1 MAKEN
6 PGSATEDPYVQNAH
20 ALSGLGKKVKYVD
33 AINFSYDST
42 TTQYQDPVN
51 GEPQDYH
58 TDLLRLDSKRNWT
71 DDTITDAV
79 SFSTHIFGKKQSD
92 MLPGSAPTEKI
103 KVSEMDYMPTDV
115 ASYVTHV
122 EFGKSNMITVNHGSA
137 TATSMLD
144 LPSFN
149 GSSQWFGDNLQEGTA
164 LESIVVKGRYTSF
177 SAGDIKVGYDSIM
190 TGDFT
195 IQQKKILA
203 TSLLRNNI
211 VNEQHAKYVLY
222 GIKSSQADSSEG
234 GKGGPLYGDPSNFTG
249 EQVVSYLIEMYEEKF
264 GPIEPTFDKTKKY
277 MDHYFDLPTLFDKDE
292 RDELQNLPSGL
303 IFDVDPTY
311 NFYDTAYENTIT
323 SGLEEVF
330 IPNMYLILQGSYK
343 NYPDPGLETVLTLG
357 AAAIDE
363 SNFIN
368 ASGEKSDT
376 AIAAEEYFKKF
387 GENFGASGLAA
398 DQPGGV
404 SFIKEAAKGRN
415 LGFLAKDVAILKD
428 HNEKV
433 NRFPMAATLRFSS
446 QSNIELPVILKDTN
460 YDYLVSKHAMLAN
473 ISRQS
478 GGELLGYKQATFI
491 KSGQYMNKSS
501 EDASAQLKS
510 YVVPRSAQVAHFG
523 SLLSSFTA
531 VGGSG
536 TLYESLFQLE
546 TNTNLSLAH
555 RFVGQVPDAFK
566 AYSSSEN
573 VQGFFVSLMEKVTK
587 QKVGALS
594 TKKTRSYLDILKGK
608 AAHGEIVLYK
618 IAKHAVIGD
627 SIDPSPLQ
635 QIYLSNSNEISE
647 FIYNDTQVVYG
658 KEYKYVIYAYTVVF
672 GTEYVA
678 LPPRSAV
685 SSTSNTKFFKN
696 LGGTFEAKAKVMTRP
711 SVQLIEIPYYG
722 LEFDEPASV
731 FIFDDPPMPPNI
743 DIGGYRGV
751 NDKIL
756 ISLSNNFGS
765 MITEPIALEDGDND
779 IFDKA
784 RRYQSLSKKL
794 VAQNKIRF
802 QSDDPSA
809 AFQVFR
815 IGPNPVTGE
824 TKKPSSYS
832 DFKGKKIKTVAYP
845 GSDSASYVDR
855 LQPNVKY
862 YYIFRTIDVHGN
874 ISNPTVPYEVEMVSE
889 PGSKLAYVIVR
900 EASFLDKIK
909 PTYKKSLK
917 RFMHIDPR
925 DQHKYTT
932 VTSLEDIDAEAVNN
946 SPPPLG
952 IVADPLFV
960 KKEHAGKARP
970 RKFKVRLTSKR
981 SGKKI
986 DINVKFVH
994 EHDKLK
1000 KA

>member
-1 MAKEN
+1 MAKEV
-6 PGSATEDPYVQNAH
+6 PGSATQDPYVQNAH
-20 ALSGLGKKVKYVD
+20 TLSGLGKKTKYVD
-33 AINFSYDST
+33 AINYSYDST
-42 TTQYQDPVN
+42 TTQYQDPAN

-79 SFSTHIFGKKQSD
+79 SFSTHFFGKKLSTL
-92 MLPGSAPTEKI
+92 LPGSAKTEKI
-103 KVSEMDYMPTDV
+103 KVSEMEYMPTDV
-115 ASYVTHV
+115 TSYVTHV
-122 EFGKSNMITVNHGSA
+122 EFGKSNMVTVNHGST

-164 LESIVVKGRYTSF
+164 LESIVVKGRYTSL
-177 SAGDIKVGYDSIM
+177 SAGDIKVSYDNIM
-190 TGDFT
+190 TGDSS
-195 IQQKKILA
+195 IQQKKRLA
-203 TSLLRNNI
+203 TSFLRNNI

-222 GIKSSQADSSEG
+222 GIKSSQADSSGG
-234 GKGGPLYGDPSNFTG
+234 GKGGPLYGDPSNFTA
-249 EQVVSYLIEMYEEKF
+249 EQIVSYLIEAYEEKF
-264 GPIEPTFDKTKKY
+264 GPIEPTFDRTKKY
-277 MDHYFDLPTLFDKDE
+277 IDHYFDLPTLFDRDE
-292 RDELQNLPSGL
+292 REELQNLPSSL
-303 IFDVDPTY
+303 TFDVDPTY
-311 NFYDTAYENTIT
+311 NFYDTTYENTIT
-323 SGLEEVF
+323 SGLDEIF

-343 NYPDPGLETVLTLG
+343 NYPDPGLETLLTLG
-357 AAAIDE
+357 AAAVDE

-368 ASGEKSDT
+368 DAGKKSDT

-387 GENFGASGLAA
+387 GESFGASGGAA
-398 DQPGGV
+398 DQPGGI
-404 SFIKEAAKGRN
+404 SFVKEAAKGRN
-415 LGFLAKDVAILKD
+415 LGFLSKDVAILKD

-433 NRFPMAATLRFSS
+433 NKFPMAATLRFSS

-473 ISRQS
+473 ISRQN
-478 GGELLGYKQATFI
+478 GGELLGYKQVEFI
-491 KSGQYMNKSS
+491 KSGQFLGGGASS
-501 EDASAQLKS
+501 LKS
-510 YVVPRSAQVAHFG
+510 YVIPRTAQVAHFG
-523 SLLSSFTA
+523 SLLNSFTA

-555 RFVGQVPDAFK
+555 RFVGQIPDAFK
-566 AYSSSEN
+566 GYNSSEN

-587 QKVGALS
+587 QKVSALS

-608 AAHGEIVLYK
+608 AAHGEIVIYK
-618 IAKHAVIGD
+618 IAKHSVFNGD
-627 SIDPSPLQ
+627 IDPNPMQ

-647 FIYNDTQVVYG
+647 FIYNDTQVIYG
-658 KEYKYVIYAYTVVF
+658 QEYKYVIYAYTVVF

-696 LGGTFEAKAKVMTRP
+696 LGGSFEAKAKVLTRP

-722 LEFDEPASV
+722 LEFNEPASV
-731 FIFDDPPMPPNI
+731 FIYDDPPMPPNI

-751 NDKIL
+751 NNKIL

-765 MITEPIALEDGDND
+765 MITTPIAIEDND
-779 IFDKA
+779 NSIFNA
-784 RRYQSLSKKL
+784 VRAYQSLPSNL
-794 VAQNKIRF
+794 VAANKIRF
-802 QSDDPSA
+802 QGDDPSG

-815 IGPNPVTGE
+815 IGPDPVTGE
-824 TKKPSSYS
+824 TKKPSSYT
-832 DFKGKKIKTVAYP
+832 DFKGKKIKTVSYP

-855 LQPNVKY
+855 LQPNMKY
-862 YYIFRTIDVHGN
+862 YYVFRTIDVHGN

-900 EASFLDKIK
+900 EVGFIEKLK

-917 RFMHIDPR
+917 RFLHIDPR
-925 DQHKYTT
+925 EQHKYTS
-932 VTSLEDIDAEAVNN
+932 VSSLDDIDVEAAIN

-952 IVADPLFV
+952 VVADPLFV